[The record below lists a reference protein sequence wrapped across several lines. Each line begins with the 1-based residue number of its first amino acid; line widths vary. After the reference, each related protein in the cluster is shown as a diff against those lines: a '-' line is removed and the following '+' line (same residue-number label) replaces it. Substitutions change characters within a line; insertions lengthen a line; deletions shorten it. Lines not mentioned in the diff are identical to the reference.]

1 MDYLLFA
8 SFRAIYFHSPSLRLN
23 GHSLRKYLQKAE
35 NYFLI
40 IEDYR
45 IFPILAS
52 ETNIKERYLLIDQIS
67 CLPLQKYVLKDS

>member
-1 MDYLLFA
+1 
-8 SFRAIYFHSPSLRLN
+8 
-23 GHSLRKYLQKAE
+23 
-35 NYFLI
+35 LI